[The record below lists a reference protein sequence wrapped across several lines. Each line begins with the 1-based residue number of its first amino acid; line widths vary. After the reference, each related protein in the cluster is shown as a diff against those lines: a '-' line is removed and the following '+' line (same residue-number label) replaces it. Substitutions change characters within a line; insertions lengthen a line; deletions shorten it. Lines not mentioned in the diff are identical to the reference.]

1 MEYMYSALLLHSAGK
16 QVTEE
21 NLKKIVEAAGSKPD
35 EAKIKA
41 LVAALEGVNIDEE
54 LKKASTPVSV
64 AVAPAASHGEA
75 KKEEKKETEEDTAQ
89 KAAEAAAGLSAL
101 FG

>member
-21 NLKKIVEAAGSKPD
+21 NLKKVVEAVGEKPN

-54 LKKASTPVSV
+54 LKKAAAPV
-64 AVAPAASHGEA
+64 AVAAPVALHTEA
-75 KKEEKKETEEDTAQ
+75 KKEKEPEEDTAQ
-89 KAAEAAAGLSAL
+89 KAAEAAAGLSSL

>member
-21 NLKKIVEAAGSKPD
+21 NLKKVVEAVGEQPN

-54 LKKASTPVSV
+54 LKKASAPVV
-64 AVAPAASHGEA
+64 AVAPVASKSEA
-75 KKEEKKETEEDTAQ
+75 KKEEPKEEDTAQ
-89 KAAEAAAGLSAL
+89 KAAEAAAGLSSL

>member
-16 QVTEE
+16 QVNEE
-21 NLKKIVEAAGSKPD
+21 NLKKVVEAVGEQAN

-54 LKKASTPVSV
+54 LKKASAPVAVATVSV
-64 AVAPAASHGEA
+64 ASKSEA
-75 KKEEKKETEEDTAQ
+75 KKEEKTEEDTAQ

>member
-16 QVTEE
+16 QVNEE
-21 NLKKIVEAAGSKPD
+21 NLKKVVEAVGEQAN

-54 LKKASTPVSV
+54 LKKAATPV
-64 AVAPAASHGEA
+64 AVAATPVASHSEA
-75 KKEEKKETEEDTAQ
+75 KKEEKATEEDTAQ
-89 KAAEAAAGLSAL
+89 KAAEAAAGLSSL

>member
-16 QVTEE
+16 QVNEE
-21 NLKKIVEAAGSKPD
+21 NLKKVVEAAGTKPD

-54 LKKASTPVSV
+54 LKKASAPV
-64 AVAPAASHGEA
+64 AVATTPVASHGEA
-75 KKEEKKETEEDTAQ
+75 KKEEAKTEEDTAQ

>member
-21 NLKKIVEAAGSKPD
+21 NLKKVVEAAGEQPN

-54 LKKASTPVSV
+54 LKKASAPV
-64 AVAPAASHGEA
+64 AVAAAPVSAGEV
-75 KKEEKKETEEDTAQ
+75 KKEEKPTEEDTAQ
-89 KAAEAAAGLSAL
+89 KAAEAAAGLSSL

>member
-16 QVTEE
+16 QVNEE
-21 NLKKIVEAAGSKPD
+21 NLKKVVEAAGTKPD

-54 LKKASTPVSV
+54 LKKASATPVAAA
-64 AVAPAASHGEA
+64 AVASPSEA

>member
-21 NLKKIVEAAGSKPD
+21 NVKKVVEAAGTKPD

-54 LKKASTPVSV
+54 LKKASAPV
-64 AVAPAASHGEA
+64 AVAQPVASHSEA
-75 KKEEKKETEEDTAQ
+75 KKEEAKTEEDTAQ
-89 KAAEAAAGLSAL
+89 KAAEAAAGLSSL

>member
-16 QVTEE
+16 EINE
-21 NLKKIVEAAGSKPD
+21 SSLKKVVEAAGAQPD

-54 LKKASTPVSV
+54 LKKAS
-64 AVAPAASHGEA
+64 APAAVAAVAAPQGEA
-75 KKEEKKETEEDTAQ
+75 KKEEVKTEEDTAQ